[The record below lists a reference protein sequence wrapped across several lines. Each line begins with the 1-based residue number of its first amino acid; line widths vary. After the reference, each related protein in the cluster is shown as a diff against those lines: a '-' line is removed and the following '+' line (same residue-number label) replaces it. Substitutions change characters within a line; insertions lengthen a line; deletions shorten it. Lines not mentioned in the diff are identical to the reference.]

1 MGAKTMTEAE
11 LEIFRLKMKLEV
23 HLVLLRGLYTGLAN
37 SSPAAGKAL
46 RERFEALR
54 KDHGGIAFQKLRE
67 GYSDMLAAE
76 YQEALDDALSSI
88 EDGLKG

>member
-1 MGAKTMTEAE
+1 MTEAE

-37 SSPAAGKAL
+37 SSPTAGQAL
-46 RERFEALR
+46 QDRFEALR
-54 KDHGGIAFQKLRE
+54 KDHGRIVFQKLRE

-76 YQEALDDALSSI
+76 YQEALEDALSSI